1 MLFFV
6 YVVYYTINNRN
17 IYWVVHC
24 KEIDCMCTAWKKFLE
39 NLSLWKKKLFANWHE
54 YVGQKYVL

>member
-39 NLSLWKKKLFANWHE
+39 NLSLWKK
-54 YVGQKYVL
+54 